1 MISTEEIRKL
11 EDNCGIPKIQL
22 MENAGRGIHTTL
34 KEKFPDL
41 KDKRILIVT
50 YHGNNG
56 GDGFVA
62 GRYLCEEAETTILSA
77 GDESKFK
84 EEARI
89 NYIRIENNNKIQ
101 LFFQT
106 EDIVF
111 SDYDIII
118 DALLG
123 TGTQGEIKEPIASVI
138 REVNDSTAFKIAV
151 DVPSGIN
158 PDTGETADNA
168 INPDLIITFH
178 DIKKGLEKFKDK
190 TIIVD
195 IGIKETVNSNE
206 NAT

>member
-1 MISTEEIRKL
+1 MISTEEMKQL
-11 EDNCGIPKIQL
+11 EDNCDIPKIQL
-22 MENAGRGIHTTL
+22 MENAGRGIYTVL

-41 KDKRILIVT
+41 KDKRILIAS

-62 GRYLCEEAETTILSA
+62 GRYLCEEAETTILSV

-111 SDYDIII
+111 DDYDIII

-138 REVNDSTAFKIAV
+138 REINDSKAFKVAV

-158 PDTGETADNA
+158 PDTGEAADNS

-178 DIKKGLEKFKDK
+178 DIKNGLEKFKDK
-190 TIIVD
+190 IAVVD
-195 IGIKETVNSNE
+195 IGIKT
-206 NAT
+206 